1 MKQFFKFMFASM
13 LAMLVTFFITMI
25 IFFAVIGTLISS
37 ATSSSEKIVKIKD
50 NSVLHLKF
58 DYPIKDRTSNNPF
71 ENIDFSTF
79 ETHENLGLDLI
90 LKNIAKAKDDDKIK
104 GIYLDLTSINT
115 GMASIE
121 EIRNALK
128 DFKKS
133 GKWIVSYS
141 EVYTQSTY
149 YLASLSDKIYLN
161 PAGLV
166 EMRGLSTQL
175 MFFKNALEKLEVE
188 MQIIRHGKFKSA
200 VEPYMLEKMSD
211 SNREQMELI
220 LNTAW
225 GSMLKDLSES
235 RKISIEE
242 LNAIADDI
250 KIQTAKDALAH
261 KFVDKLVFKDEFLDE
276 LKKRVSAESYDDIN
290 YISLSKYNNSTPEKE
305 EKNSKNEIAVIY
317 ASGDIISGKSNDGS
331 MGSETISEAIREAR
345 LDENVKA
352 IVLRVNSPG
361 GSALASD
368 VMWREVVLAKKVKP
382 VVVSMGDVAA
392 SGGYYIA
399 CAANKIVANE
409 KTITGS
415 IGVFGVIPNAQ
426 GMFNNKLGITF
437 DFAKTNKHADIMTMF
452 RPLTAEEKDIIQI
465 GVENIY
471 DDFITKVGE
480 GRGMTKE
487 QVDSIGQGR
496 VWTGLDAKKI
506 GLVDEIGG
514 IDEAIAIAK
523 DLAKLDDYNLVDYP
537 KLKDPFEQFMLSL
550 TEGAETKIL
559 KTYLGENY
567 KYYQKVQTMTTQSGY
582 MTRMPYEIDFH

>member
-25 IFFAVIGTLISS
+25 IFVAIIGTVISS
-37 ATSSSEKIVKIKD
+37 ATSTSEKVVDVKD

-58 DYPIKDRTSNNPF
+58 DYQIKDRTSNNPF
-71 ENIDFSTF
+71 ENFDFSTF
-79 ETHENLGLDLI
+79 ETQDNLGLDKI
-90 LKNIAKAKDDDKIK
+90 LTNIEKAKSDVRIK
-104 GIYLDLTSINT
+104 GIYLDLTSLNT
-115 GMASIE
+115 GIATLE
-121 EIRNALK
+121 EIHHALK

-133 GKWIVSYS
+133 GKWIISYS

-166 EMRGLSTQL
+166 EMRGLSTEL
-175 MFFKNALEKLEVE
+175 MFFKNALEKLDVE

-200 VEPYMLEKMSD
+200 VEPYILEKMSD
-211 SNREQMELI
+211 SNREQMNLI
-220 LNTAW
+220 LSSAW
-225 GSMLKDLSES
+225 GSILNDISES

-250 KIQTAKDALAH
+250 KIQTAADAI
-261 KFVDKLVFKDEFLDE
+261 KYGFVDKALYKDEVLEE
-276 LKKRVSAESYDDIN
+276 LKTRTGASSYDDIN
-290 YISLSKYNNSTPEKE
+290 YISLRKYDNAKVTPN
-305 EKNSKNEIAVIY
+305 NSKNEIAIIY
-317 ASGDIISGKSNDGS
+317 ASGEINSGKSRDDV
-331 MGSETISEAIREAR
+331 MGSETISQAIREAR
-345 LDENVKA
+345 LDDKVKA

-399 CAANKIVANE
+399 CAANKIVADE

-415 IGVFGVIPNAQ
+415 IGVFGVVPNAQ
-426 GMFNNKLGITF
+426 GFFNNKLGITF
-437 DFAKTNKHADIMTMF
+437 DVAKTNKHADIMTMF
-452 RPLTAEEKDIIQI
+452 KPLTAEEKDIIQI
-465 GVENIY
+465 GVEKIY
-471 DDFITKVGE
+471 DDFIGKVAE

-496 VWTGLDAKKI
+496 VWLALDAKKI

-514 IDEAIAIAK
+514 IDKAISIAK
-523 DLAKLDDYNLVDYP
+523 ELAKITDYKTVDFP
-537 KLKDPFEQFMLSL
+537 KMKDPFEQLMLEI
-550 TEGAETKIL
+550 TGEAESKIL
-559 KTYLGENY
+559 KAYMGENY
-567 KYYQKVQTMTTQSGY
+567 KYYQKIQTMTTQSGY
-582 MTRMPYEIDFH
+582 MARMPYEIDFH

>member
-25 IFFAVIGTLISS
+25 IFVAIIGTVISS
-37 ATSSSEKIVKIKD
+37 ATSTSEKVVDVKD

-58 DYPIKDRTSNNPF
+58 DYQIKDRTSNNPF
-71 ENIDFSTF
+71 ENFDFSTF
-79 ETHENLGLDLI
+79 ETQDNLGLDKI
-90 LKNIAKAKDDDKIK
+90 LTNIEKAKSDVRIK
-104 GIYLDLTSINT
+104 GIYLDLTSLNT
-115 GMASIE
+115 GIATLE
-121 EIRNALK
+121 EIHHALK

-133 GKWIVSYS
+133 GKWIISYS

-166 EMRGLSTQL
+166 EMRGLSTEL
-175 MFFKNALEKLEVE
+175 MFFKNALEKLDVE

-200 VEPYMLEKMSD
+200 VEPYILEKMSD
-211 SNREQMELI
+211 SNREQMNLI
-220 LNTAW
+220 LSSAW
-225 GSMLKDLSES
+225 GSILNDISES

-250 KIQTAKDALAH
+250 KIQTAADAI
-261 KFVDKLVFKDEFLDE
+261 KYGFVDKALYKDEVLEE
-276 LKKRVSAESYDDIN
+276 LKTRTGASSYDDIN
-290 YISLSKYNNSTPEKE
+290 YISLRKYDNAKVTPN
-305 EKNSKNEIAVIY
+305 NSKNEIAIIY
-317 ASGDIISGKSNDGS
+317 ASGEINSGKSRDDV
-331 MGSETISEAIREAR
+331 MGSETISQAIREAR
-345 LDENVKA
+345 LDDKVKA

-399 CAANKIVANE
+399 CAANKIVADE

-415 IGVFGVIPNAQ
+415 IGVFGVVPNAQ
-426 GMFNNKLGITF
+426 GFFNNKLGITF
-437 DFAKTNKHADIMTMF
+437 DVAKTNKHADIMTMF
-452 RPLTAEEKDIIQI
+452 KPLTAEEKDIIQI
-465 GVENIY
+465 GVEKIY
-471 DDFITKVGE
+471 DDFIGKVAE

-496 VWTGLDAKKI
+496 VWLALDAKKI

-514 IDEAIAIAK
+514 IDKAISIAK
-523 DLAKLDDYNLVDYP
+523 ELAKITDYKTVDFP
-537 KLKDPFEQFMLSL
+537 KMKDPFEQLMLEI
-550 TEGAETKIL
+550 TVEAESKIL
-559 KTYLGENY
+559 KAYMGENY
-567 KYYQKVQTMTTQSGY
+567 KYYQKIQTMTTQSGY
-582 MTRMPYEIDFH
+582 MARMPYEIDFH